1 MNSRIKKV
9 RRFFDLTQQAF
20 AERIGLKQNTIA
32 LIESGKR
39 STSDQ
44 TIYAICR
51 EFGVNETWLRTG
63 DGEMMDP
70 RSDDALENLAREK
83 GLSRAEIILIEKF
96 LNLKPEVRRALVDYA
111 VSVSEAL
118 RDVDPDEAEAEAVK
132 QEYLLQKRA
141 AAGSSATA
149 GQDGEERRA

>member
-1 MNSRIKKV
+1 MNTRIKSV

-20 AERIGLKQNTIA
+20 AERIGLKQNSIA

-39 STSDQ
+39 NVSDQ
-44 TIYAICR
+44 TVLSICR

-63 DGEMMDP
+63 EGEMMDP
-70 RSDDALENLAREK
+70 QADNALENLAREK
-83 GLSRAEIILIEKF
+83 GLSQAEVILIEKF

-118 RDVDPDEAEAEAVK
+118 RAADPDELEAEALK
-132 QEYLLQKRA
+132 QEYLREKKAGA
-141 AAGSSATA
+141 ASSASALPA
-149 GQDGEERRA
+149 GEGRTG